1 VKANKPVANGEK
13 MAATTE
19 DAMLLP
25 PSGQER
31 GEQGQIGR
39 RLREARHAAGLTI
52 RQTAQALNVSP
63 ATWSAIE
70 NNRTRVG
77 GQRLAAASD
86 LFGLTIGGDASA
98 SAPRCPDWRVY
109 PPLVL
114 PPPLAGALKA
124 FVEFG
129 YHGATIRTIAERA
142 GLSVPGLYHHHPNKQ
157 DLLAALHELTMT
169 DLLWRARAA
178 REEGRDPVERFSRL
192 IECLALYHTHRQ
204 ELSFI
209 GASEMRGLYPE
220 NRARIVRFRDEMQQ
234 MVDEEVIEGCRLG
247 LMKTALPKEAARAVA
262 IMCTGIAR
270 WWSAKGPSTPE
281 QVAEHYV
288 GFALEV
294 VGAH

>member
-1 VKANKPVANGEK
+1 
-13 MAATTE
+13 MAVTIDNAVH
-19 DAMLLP
+19 LP
-25 PSGQER
+25 PDGQGKED
-31 GEQGQIGR
+31 QGQIGR
-39 RLREARHAAGLTI
+39 QLREARHTAGLTI
-52 RQTAQALNVSP
+52 RQTAKALNISP

-70 NNRTRVG
+70 NGKTRVSD
-77 GQRLAAASD
+77 QRFAAASE
-86 LFGLTIGGDASA
+86 LFGLTVSDGAFA
-98 SAPRCPDWRVY
+98 AAPGCPDWRVY

-157 DLLAALHELTMT
+157 DLLRALHELTMT

-234 MVDEEVIEGCRLG
+234 MVDEEVLEGCRLG
-247 LMKTALPKEAARAVA
+247 LMKTALPKEAARGVV

-270 WWSAKGPSTPE
+270 WWSPKGPSTPE
-281 QVAEHYV
+281 QVADHYV

-294 VGAH
+294 VRGNPSRRSLGPSPL